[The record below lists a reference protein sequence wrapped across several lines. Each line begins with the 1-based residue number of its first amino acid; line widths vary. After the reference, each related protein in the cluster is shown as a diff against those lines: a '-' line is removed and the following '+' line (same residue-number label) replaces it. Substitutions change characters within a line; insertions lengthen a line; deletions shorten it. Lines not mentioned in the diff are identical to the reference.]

1 MLAGDRAE
9 LYKQKPTSGV
19 SVADAA
25 LAAYESLRASE
36 GADWLVLSSVS
47 ASSVGVKATG
57 RDGHAGL
64 ERALARM
71 SADVTFGAC
80 AYWAGDARKVF
91 FFSNV
96 GSAVSGMKRGQ
107 AAMLKGAVYKAL
119 HSCVGDI
126 QSSDPSEFTAER
138 VLAKLKKDAFMLP
151 GAISL
156 EPPAG
161 AAHVFASASAPAP
174 ARAPAPAPPAPRPAA
189 GGSAAAAPQPPPSY
203 TEKKTPEGYAY
214 YVNNTTGES
223 VWEKPAGAVIEA
235 EEAPLP
241 AGWSAQ
247 TTAEGHTYYLF
258 SDGTSTWQRPS

>member
-80 AYWAGDARKVF
+80 AYWAGDARCGAIPLYRLYSGAAGNHF
-91 FFSNV
+91 YTTSAPERDN
-96 GSAVSGMKRGQ
+96 AVSVYGYVEGGI
-107 AAMLKGAVYKAL
+107 AAYVW
-119 HSCVGDI
+119 
-126 QSSDPSEFTAER
+126 PSR
-138 VLAKLKKDAFMLP
+138 
-151 GAISL
+151 
-156 EPPAG
+156 
-161 AAHVFASASAPAP
+161 
-174 ARAPAPAPPAPRPAA
+174 
-189 GGSAAAAPQPPPSY
+189 
-203 TEKKTPEGYAY
+203 
-214 YVNNTTGES
+214 
-223 VWEKPAGAVIEA
+223 
-235 EEAPLP
+235 
-241 AGWSAQ
+241 
-247 TTAEGHTYYLF
+247 
-258 SDGTSTWQRPS
+258 